1 MQNRGETD
9 MENKNQKKKG
19 GTGIGFIIGILLVLS
34 AFYEGFDE
42 DILPFIVVIAVGV
55 AVIAFIKKAAGAA
68 RDRAAQQK
76 GGASVA
82 QHMKRH
88 EPKVEIHRD
97 FPEPE
102 AHCVVCEN
110 TGVDHFDRD
119 RQMRLQQLDD
129 WLKNGLIDR
138 EEYAVLK
145 RKFEQN

>member
-1 MQNRGETD
+1 
-9 MENKNQKKKG
+9 MENKNQKKKSG
-19 GTGIGFIIGILLVLS
+19 GGLGFLVIIVLMILSGLS
-34 AFYEGFDE
+34 EGLDGE
-42 DILPFIVVIAVGV
+42 IAVYVAFV
-55 AVIAFIKKAAGAA
+55 AVIVVVLWLVRKLGTLRSSAKKDSAA
-68 RDRAAQQK
+68 
-76 GGASVA
+76 ASG
-82 QHMKRH
+82 HSMKRH

-129 WLKNGLIDR
+129 WLKNGLIER

-145 RKFEQN
+145 RKFEQS

>member
-1 MQNRGETD
+1 
-9 MENKNQKKKG
+9 MENKNQKKKSG
-19 GTGIGFIIGILLVLS
+19 GGLGFLVIIVLMILS
-34 AFYEGFDE
+34 GFSEGLDGE
-42 DILPFIVVIAVGV
+42 IAVYVAFV
-55 AVIAFIKKAAGAA
+55 AVIVVVLWLVRKLGTLRSSAKKDSAA
-68 RDRAAQQK
+68 
-76 GGASVA
+76 ASG
-82 QHMKRH
+82 HSMKRH

-129 WLKNGLIDR
+129 WLKNGLIER

-145 RKFEQN
+145 RKFEQS